1 MKKKKIHKI
10 VIKNMTSSITLRTV
24 IFLGSARN
32 ITPPWGGDAR
42 LGDRVSNWV
51 KHTLS
56 TRTNTSLGEDTKIT
70 HDFYIVD
77 PKEVF
82 GTDGALSYSGGEL
95 KAPTFFMDSDKLP
108 DSTKK
113 LQQIIKD
120 ADCYLIVSPEYNHT
134 IPPALSSVMGHFG
147 GSLYKCKPS
156 GIVTYSPSP
165 FAGMRAAMAI
175 QVSCIICMLLCIL

>member
-1 MKKKKIHKI
+1 M
-10 VIKNMTSSITLRTV
+10 
-24 IFLGSARN
+24 
-32 ITPPWGGDAR
+32 
-42 LGDRVSNWV
+42 
-51 KHTLS
+51 
-56 TRTNTSLGEDTKIT
+56 
-70 HDFYIVD
+70 
-77 PKEVF
+77 
-82 GTDGALSYSGGEL
+82 

-175 QVSCIICMLLCIL
+175 QVCYIVCIVCC